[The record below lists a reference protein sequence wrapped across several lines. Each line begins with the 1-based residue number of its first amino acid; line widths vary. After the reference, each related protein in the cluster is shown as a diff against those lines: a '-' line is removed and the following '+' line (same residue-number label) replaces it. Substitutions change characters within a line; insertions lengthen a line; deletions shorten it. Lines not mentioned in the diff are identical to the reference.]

1 VGAEEFFPFLA
12 LLTFYSNAFT
22 YNVYRFVAKST
33 GHQIS
38 SRLLSMRSANALLEL
53 PPANVTIPAGT
64 LVPALLIE
72 NLSGTLFLFLYELF
86 VLL

>member
-1 VGAEEFFPFLA
+1 
-12 LLTFYSNAFT
+12 
-22 YNVYRFVAKST
+22 
-33 GHQIS
+33 
-38 SRLLSMRSANALLEL
+38 MRSANALLEL

-72 NLSGTLFLFLYELF
+72 NLSGTLFLFLCELF